1 MNGVRRALGSLTL
14 VAGALLL
21 AAIALVAVFAPA
33 LAPYSPTAQDLSAG
47 LLPPSAAHPFGT
59 DQLGRDVFSRVLFA
73 ARTDLGIAALA
84 AVAPFI
90 VGVTLGLVSGYFGRT
105 TDWVISRVTD
115 TVTAFP
121 FYVLVIAIV
130 FAVGA
135 GAPGIVAA
143 FALVGWVGYARVIR
157 ALTASM
163 RDLGWVRAARGAGL
177 SHTRI
182 LVKHL
187 LPNVLPQAIVLLA
200 TEIVLIMVAI
210 VTLGFLG
217 LGIQPPTPD
226 WGTMIAD
233 GQAFVTSHWWLS
245 ALPGLAVVVTG
256 IALSLLGDGI
266 GDALRVTS
274 DRPRRG
280 ISRVSRASR
289 GPRPADP
296 ALPPG
301 ALTVHGL
308 TLELAAVVASRP
320 ADRHQLP
327 TRALVGG
334 DGGAEAGAG
343 GRAGEA
349 GVRAGD
355 AGAGGISFELAPGEA
370 LGIVGESGSGK
381 SLTLR
386 AIAGLLPNGV
396 AQTAGKIAFGGAIG
410 MVFQDPLSALDP
422 LTRVG
427 TQLREACVAAGE
439 PDAAARVRELL
450 TEVRLDE
457 PERIARAYP
466 HELSGGQRQRIVIA
480 MALAGRPAVLLADE
494 PTTALDA
501 TVQREVLA
509 LLATLRRERGLTLV
523 FVSHDVAVVAAMCE
537 RIAVMRDG
545 RIVEA
550 GATAAVLTAP
560 DHTYTRELL
569 AAIPRFPR
577 AAGQTEDAGAA
588 GRQAADAP
596 ADRDGDDTAPGSPGV
611 TASAGA
617 PRLAVRDL
625 RVHYGRR
632 EAVHGVSFEVRG
644 ALGLIGES
652 GSGKTTIARA
662 IAGELPIAGGTV
674 SFAGERTGIQLIPQ
688 DPTSSLNPRRT
699 VGATLAEAL
708 RAHDRRARGAGD
720 GAGGRRSSRGDRVA
734 ASLAEVGLMPELAR
748 RYPHELSGGQRQ
760 RIAIARALAAEP
772 TVLIADE
779 ATSALDVSVQAA
791 ILSLLARLRRE
802 RGLALLVISHDLA
815 VVNALCDDV
824 VVLRAGEAVEQ
835 GPRTLVDPRDPYT
848 RELLDAVVQLP
859 VGSCD
864 GSF

>member
-1 MNGVRRALGSLTL
+1 MNGVRRALGSPTL

-47 LLPPSAAHPFGT
+47 LLPPSAKHPFGT

-90 VGVTLGLVSGYFGRT
+90 AGVTLGLVSGYFGRT

-115 TVTAFP
+115 TVIAFP

-177 SHTRI
+177 SHARI
-182 LVKHL
+182 LVRHL

-233 GQAFVTSHWWLS
+233 GQAFVTSHWWLA

-274 DRPRRG
+274 DRPGRG
-280 ISRVSRASR
+280 VSRANRATR

-301 ALTVHGL
+301 ALTVNGL

-320 ADRHQLP
+320 ADRQQLP

-334 DGGAEAGAG
+334 AGEAGAG
-343 GRAGEA
+343 E
-349 GVRAGD
+349 
-355 AGAGGISFELAPGEA
+355 AGAGGISFEVAPGEA

-396 AQTAGKIAFGGAIG
+396 AQTAGEIAFGGALG
-410 MVFQDPLSALDP
+410 MAFQDPLSALDP

-537 RIAVMRDG
+537 RIAVMRGG

-560 DHTYTRELL
+560 NHPYTRELL

-577 AAGQTEDAGAA
+577 AAGQAEDAGAA
-588 GRQAADAP
+588 GRQYADAP
-596 ADRDGDDTAPGSPGV
+596 GDRDGDDTAPGSPGV
-611 TASAGA
+611 TASADA

-662 IAGELPIAGGTV
+662 IAGELPITGGAV

-720 GAGGRRSSRGDRVA
+720 GAGGRRGSRDDRVA
-734 ASLAEVGLMPELAR
+734 ASLAEVGLTPEHAR

-760 RIAIARALAAEP
+760 RIAIARALASEP

-802 RGLALLVISHDLA
+802 RGLALIVISHDLA

-824 VVLRAGEAVEQ
+824 VVLRGGEAVEQ
-835 GPRTLVDPRDPYT
+835 GPRTLVEPRDPYT

>member
-1 MNGVRRALGSLTL
+1 MNGVRRALGSPTL

-47 LLPPSAAHPFGT
+47 LLPPSAKHPFGT

-90 VGVTLGLVSGYFGRT
+90 AGVTLGLVSGYFGRT

-115 TVTAFP
+115 TVIAFP

-177 SHTRI
+177 SHARI
-182 LVKHL
+182 LAKHL

-274 DRPRRG
+274 DRPGRG
-280 ISRVSRASR
+280 VSRANRATR

-320 ADRHQLP
+320 ADRQQLP
-327 TRALVGG
+327 TRGLVGG
-334 DGGAEAGAG
+334 DGGAG
-343 GRAGEA
+343 A
-349 GVRAGD
+349 GVRAG
-355 AGAGGISFELAPGEA
+355 AGEAPAGGISFEVAPGEA

-396 AQTAGKIAFGGAIG
+396 AQTAGEIAFGGALG

-537 RIAVMRDG
+537 RIAVMRGG

-560 DHTYTRELL
+560 NHPYTRELL

-577 AAGQTEDAGAA
+577 AAGQAEDAGAA
-588 GRQAADAP
+588 GRQDADAP
-596 ADRDGDDTAPGSPGV
+596 GDRDGDDTAPGSPGV
-611 TASAGA
+611 TASADA

-662 IAGELPIAGGTV
+662 IAGELPITGGAV

-720 GAGGRRSSRGDRVA
+720 GAGGRRGSRGDRVA
-734 ASLAEVGLMPELAR
+734 ASLAEVGLTPEHAR

-802 RGLALLVISHDLA
+802 RGLALIVISHDLA

-824 VVLRAGEAVEQ
+824 VVLRGGEAVEQ
-835 GPRTLVDPRDPYT
+835 GPRTLVEPRDPYT

-859 VGSCD
+859 VGSGN